1 MAFVND
7 EGISIS
13 FECSELIEQLKQDIN
28 ALGGEK
34 IVIVKC
40 KEQMGVEIYTDYS
53 LEKDI
58 KLKDG
63 EYLKS
68 MTMTALLIVL
78 EQENSII

>member
-28 ALGGEK
+28 AFGGEK

-68 MTMTALLIVL
+68 MTMTALLIVF